1 MKERPILFSS
11 PMIKLILSGAKSQTR
26 RVMKPQPDHSQ
37 HHEWRGELIYE
48 GEHRL
53 WCWKRHTFENLI
65 DQYICEPERLELSV
79 MSPFGIV
86 EDHLWVRETFALAP
100 ACNDPDPDD
109 QDDWHPVY
117 RADGDERP
125 WLSSLDENAL
135 EVKAPWKPSIFM
147 PRWASRIT
155 LEITEVRVQR
165 LWEISE
171 DDAKA
176 EGVTRC
182 TPPHGHILPEQ
193 EVPGP
198 GFYRVRLGD
207 QPHRLP
213 FADLWDKVNG
223 HRRVREYLEIG
234 DPGYTLDRPYR
245 TVIDESTRWEANPFV
260 WAVSFRRVMP

>member
-11 PMIKLILSGAKSQTR
+11 PMIKQILSGSKSQTR
-26 RVMKPQPDHSQ
+26 RVVKTREPLGHIGPRGSEDSPV
-37 HHEWRGELIYE
+37 EWGYFFDGPSHNGYMVLGRGHDERQNHGLISIPCPY
-48 GEHRL
+48 GEVGDRL
-53 WCWKRHTFENLI
+53 WCRETWQAWRQTSYEYNEW
-65 DQYICEPERLELSV
+65 EPETDADRMRDARIE
-79 MSPFGIV
+79 F
-86 EDHLWVRETFALAP
+86 
-100 ACNDPDPDD
+100 
-109 QDDWHPVY
+109 
-117 RADGDERP
+117 RATSESQGP
-125 WLSSLDENAL
+125 WR
-135 EVKAPWKPSIFM
+135 PSIFM

-176 EGVTRC
+176 EGVEPY
-182 TPPHGHILPEQ
+182 TPPHGHISPEQ
-193 EVPGP
+193 KVPGP
-198 GFYRVRLGD
+198 GFDRVRLGD

-223 HRRVREYLEIG
+223 HRRVREYLEMG
-234 DPGYTLDRPYR
+234 DPGYTLGRPYR